1 MQLESENL
9 NKIVC
14 AKTVEIAKFKIKQK
28 KRAKLTKSTHDQCVQ
43 TPLSYVQTK
52 LELGQ
57 VLKKTKQLSK
67 GLAEDCDRQSE
78 WLEHIQ
84 SLEKQ
89 IEDFKQNQKVAHAP
103 EQTEEK

>member
-1 MQLESENL
+1 M
-9 NKIVC
+9 
-14 AKTVEIAKFKIKQK
+14 
-28 KRAKLTKSTHDQCVQ
+28 
-43 TPLSYVQTK
+43 
-52 LELGQ
+52 
-57 VLKKTKQLSK
+57 LKKTKQISK